1 MLRIVSLILTVSL
14 ISAVSFAQTT
24 KSDAAKKKSQLTG
37 FYGKR
42 FTLQLGAGA
51 HHNTLL
57 KLISYNESKLRT
69 YAYYSKYKD
78 QIKSDQFNYS
88 LYANLGFTLKE
99 RVALSLDFN
108 YYAGNIFLQ
117 NLETKAIY
125 DEWGYYVTTIGGYDA
140 RVKYN
145 TFRIMPRI
153 EIGSKGSNMPTGLV
167 HVLGLGVELSKL
179 KSGNYKAIT
188 ASEAVD
194 YGFYPTDSIA
204 ISNQDIRFADEMVI
218 NLTVMYGLE
227 YRLPI
232 SKNIAWNFGGYVHLN
247 LPIQS
252 ALDDFIG
259 SVDYYYYPYGV
270 TNYSEEHK
278 NQLSRYRFQNLFS
291 LRTGLVIML

>member
-14 ISAVSFAQTT
+14 IGTVSFAQTT
-24 KSDAAKKKSQLTG
+24 KSDAAKKKSQLIG

-69 YAYYSKYKD
+69 YAYYSSYRN

-88 LYANLGFTLKE
+88 FYANLGFTLKE
-99 RVALSLDFN
+99 RIALSLDFN
-108 YYAGNIFLQ
+108 YYSGNIFLQ
-117 NLETKAIY
+117 NLGTKNYY
-125 DEWGYYVTTIGGYDA
+125 DEWGYYVTTNGGYDA

-145 TFRIMPRI
+145 TYRIMPRI
-153 EIGSKGSNMPTGLV
+153 EIASRGSNMPTGLV
-167 HVLGLGVELSKL
+167 NILGLGVELSKL

-188 ASEAVD
+188 ASDAIE
-194 YGFYPTDSIA
+194 YSLYPTDSIT
-204 ISNQDIRFADEMVI
+204 ISNQDIRFADEMVV

-247 LPIQS
+247 LPIQT
-252 ALDDFIG
+252 AIDDFIG
-259 SVDYYYYPYGV
+259 SVDYYPYGG
-270 TNYSEEHK
+270 TNYPEEHK
-278 NQLSRYRFQNLFS
+278 NQLSSYRFQNLFS

>member
-1 MLRIVSLILTVSL
+1 MIKTFPFLITLL
-14 ISAVSFAQTT
+14 ISTGTFSQTRNT
-24 KSDAAKKKSQLTG
+24 SPSSSKNAALG

-69 YAYYSKYKD
+69 YAYYSKYRN

-99 RVALSLDFN
+99 RVALSLDLH

-117 NLETKAIY
+117 NLETKTIY
-125 DEWGYYVTTIGGYDA
+125 DEWGYYVTTTGGYDA
-140 RVKYN
+140 KVKYN
-145 TFRIMPRI
+145 TFRIMPRV

-179 KSGNYKAIT
+179 KSGNYKVIT

-204 ISNQDIRFADEMVI
+204 ISNQDIRFADELVLNM
-218 NLTVMYGLE
+218 TVMYGLE

-232 SKNIAWNFGGYVHLN
+232 SKNIAWNFGGYVHIN
-247 LPIQS
+247 LPVQS

-259 SVDYYYYPYGV
+259 SVDYYYYPYGT
-270 TNYSEEHK
+270 TNYSEEYK

>member
-1 MLRIVSLILTVSL
+1 MLRIASLILTISL

-69 YAYYSKYKD
+69 FAYYSKYRN

-99 RVALSLDFN
+99 RMALSLDFN

-125 DEWGYYVTTIGGYDA
+125 DEWGYYVATISGYDA

-145 TFRIMPRI
+145 TFRIMPRV
-153 EIGSKGSNMPTGLV
+153 EIGSKGSNMPAGLV
-167 HVLGLGVELSKL
+167 HILGLGVELSKL

-188 ASEAVD
+188 ASESVD
-194 YGFYPTDSIA
+194 YGIYPTDSIA
-204 ISNQDIRFADEMVI
+204 ISNQDIRFEDELVL

-232 SKNIAWNFGGYVHLN
+232 SKNIAWNFGGYVHIN
-247 LPIQS
+247 LPVQS

-259 SVDYYYYPYGV
+259 SVNYYPYGG
-270 TNYSEEHK
+270 TNYSEDHK
-278 NQLSRYRFQNLFS
+278 NQLSKYRLQNLFS